1 MNVFK
6 SILFISLIVPAL
18 YGQKDSVAY
27 GTLGFQLKEGFYLN
41 FTDLKLNQPIT
52 KRQIVDNS
60 NQDGLDYFTQLVKN
74 YDTLVIQ
81 NKEGKNKK
89 IAVDS
94 IWGYCQNNQIYTRFE
109 NDFFKVPL
117 FGNAS
122 TYLIFVKQT
131 TPRSYNPWLYD
142 PYFNN
147 ANPGFGINNNNN
159 ATTVV
164 TIQMLLDMQTGSINE
179 FSLAGLEAILARD
192 AALFKDYSNLSKK
205 KRKQKAIFYLRKY
218 NMLHPIYFP
227 KQ

>member
-41 FTDLKLNQPIT
+41 FVDLKLNQPIV
-52 KRQIVDNS
+52 KKQIIDNG
-60 NQDGLDYFTQLVKN
+60 NQDVLDYFTQLVKN
-74 YDTLVIQ
+74 YDTILIL
-81 NKEGKNKK
+81 NKAGENKK
-89 IAVDS
+89 IAIDS
-94 IWGYCQNNQIYTRFE
+94 IWGYCQNNQIYTKYGNE
-109 NDFFKVPL
+109 FFKVPL

-131 TPRSYNPWLYD
+131 TPRAYNPMLYD

-147 ANPGFGINNNNN
+147 AYPGFGMNNTNS
-159 ATTVV
+159 TTLV
-164 TIQMLLDMQTGSINE
+164 TIQMLLDMQTGTIDE
-179 FSLAGLEAILARD
+179 FSLADLETILARD
-192 AALFKDYSNLSKK
+192 TSLFKEYSNLSKK

>member
-18 YGQKDSVAY
+18 YGQTDSVAY
-27 GTLGFQLKEGFYLN
+27 GTLGFQLKEGFYLH
-41 FTDLKLNQPIT
+41 FADLKLNQPIT
-52 KRQIVDNS
+52 KKQILDNG
-60 NQDGLDYFTQLVKN
+60 NQDGLDYLTQLTKN

-89 IAVDS
+89 VSVDS
-94 IWGYCQNNQIYTRFE
+94 IWGYCQNNQIYTRNGNE
-109 NDFFKVPL
+109 FFKVPL

-131 TPRSYNPWLYD
+131 TPRAYNPWLYD

-147 ANPGFGINNNNN
+147 AYPGFGINNNS
-159 ATTVV
+159 TTVV
-164 TIQMLLDMQTGSINE
+164 TIQMLLDMQTGNIDE
-179 FSLAGLEAILARD
+179 FSLEGLETILARD
-192 AALFKDYSNLSKK
+192 PALFKAYSNLSKK